1 VSNDSPHPR
10 NDLQELLDSRLS
22 DGRRAFVEA
31 HVASCESCRRE
42 LSGLR
47 SARLALRTLP
57 AAETNPEFEAKLRAA
72 LDTVDAE
79 FGERRG
85 RRPLRARRRA
95 WLFATMAAAG
105 AAALL
110 VFWTLREPSPAG
122 LPDAAI
128 GDFRA
133 VREGRVRLLHT
144 ALPPADLEQRLAR
157 DGLHFRVRVLDL
169 SMMGWELKG
178 GRLSE
183 LSGRQ
188 AGLFV
193 YRDAAG
199 RVVVC
204 EMFEGRLLDLP
215 PGAERFVHDGIS
227 FFAYRARGVTAVF
240 WSEGDLLCVLVA
252 DLSPEELQALAIA
265 KAMRRPG

>member
-1 VSNDSPHPR
+1 VSDALLHPR
-10 NDLQELLDSRLS
+10 DELQELLDSRLS
-22 DGRRAFVEA
+22 NGRRAFVEA

-42 LSGLR
+42 LSELR
-47 SARLALRTLP
+47 SARLALRTL
-57 AAETNPEFEAKLRAA
+57 AAAGTNPEFDTRLRAA

-79 FGERRG
+79 LVERRG
-85 RRPLRARRRA
+85 RRPRRVRRPA
-95 WLFATMAAAG
+95 WLLAGMAAAG
-105 AAALL
+105 AAALF
-110 VFWTLREPSPAG
+110 VFWILGEPGPAG

-133 VREGRVRLLHT
+133 VREGRVQLLHT
-144 ALPPADLEQRLAR
+144 LLPPADLEQQLTR

-183 LSGRQ
+183 LGGRQ

-193 YRDAAG
+193 YRDRAG

-215 PGAERFVHDGIS
+215 PGAVRFDHDGIL

-252 DLSPEELQALAIA
+252 DLPPDELNALAIA
-265 KAMRRPG
+265 KAMRRPD